1 MAESAIVGTAVGLA
15 IRGYRAVC
23 EIQFDGFVYPAFDQI
38 VSQVAKL
45 HKRSDGAYN
54 MAMVIRIP
62 FQGGIGAIEHHSES
76 PEPYFAQTAG
86 LRVVSCSTPND
97 AYWMIQ
103 QSIEHD
109 DPIIFCE
116 PKSRYWEKG
125 EVDLDA
131 PPAGLFDAVVR
142 REGSDVT
149 LIGYGASMK
158 TALRA
163 AETAAVEGTSI
174 EVIDARSIA
183 PLDIGVMAK
192 SLEKTGRVVVVQES
206 PHTASVG
213 SEIVSELIA
222 ALLLLTE
229 GAGSARER
237 LPRAVSTDANRRGLP
252 TNGRSDPRRRRS
264 SDGIRELS
272 EEIFLLPD
280 VGEGLTEAEIVTWK
294 VQVGDVVVLN
304 QPLVDIETAKATVE
318 LPSPYAGTVTALHG
332 NVGDVLEVHKPLITF
347 EVGGGAAAAPAAAA
361 PAAAAPSEPAPAKEA
376 SDKQEGSVGEGREAV
391 LIGYG
396 VANEDAIVT
405 RKHRRQSGTSTTAP
419 GVTAPA
425 AAAPGAPTSS
435 VATLPALAPRS
446 TPPVRLYAKQ
456 HGVDIS
462 SLTGTGRD
470 GLITRGDVEQALSG
484 APGVSSPRVTAPIT
498 GPNTTSR
505 FVGRELE
512 SWSTGPEEER
522 IPVKGVLRSMAEAMV
537 QSAFTQP
544 RAAVWVRVDAT
555 RTMDLVASLKQQ
567 PNLAGVRLSPLAII
581 ALAVCDA
588 ARHFPGINSSFDA
601 TANEV
606 IVRRTVNLGIAADTP
621 RGLIVPNI
629 KGADQLDLVGM
640 AAALTVLV
648 DKARAGTTTPNEMIG
663 TTLSITNVGPFGVDA
678 AIPILPPGTG
688 AILAV
693 GQIAKAPWVVDDEV
707 VVRQVVEL
715 AMAFDHRQVDGAMAS
730 AVLSHI
736 GRFLHD
742 PAAAIIAG

>member
-1 MAESAIVGTAVGLA
+1 
-15 IRGYRAVC
+15 
-23 EIQFDGFVYPAFDQI
+23 
-38 VSQVAKL
+38 
-45 HKRSDGAYN
+45 
-54 MAMVIRIP
+54 
-62 FQGGIGAIEHHSES
+62 
-76 PEPYFAQTAG
+76 
-86 LRVVSCSTPND
+86 
-97 AYWMIQ
+97 
-103 QSIEHD
+103 
-109 DPIIFCE
+109 
-116 PKSRYWEKG
+116 
-125 EVDLDA
+125 
-131 PPAGLFDAVVR
+131 
-142 REGSDVT
+142 
-149 LIGYGASMK
+149 
-158 TALRA
+158 
-163 AETAAVEGTSI
+163 
-174 EVIDARSIA
+174 
-183 PLDIGVMAK
+183 
-192 SLEKTGRVVVVQES
+192 
-206 PHTASVG
+206 
-213 SEIVSELIA
+213 
-222 ALLLLTE
+222 
-229 GAGSARER
+229 
-237 LPRAVSTDANRRGLP
+237 
-252 TNGRSDPRRRRS
+252 
-264 SDGIRELS
+264 LS
-272 EEIFLLPD
+272 EEVFLLPD

-294 VQVGDVVVLN
+294 VNVGDVVVLN

-318 LPSPYAGTVTALHG
+318 LPSPYAGTVVALHG

-347 EVGGGAAAAPAAAA
+347 EVGGSGGGPAPAPAAAET
-361 PAAAAPSEPAPAKEA
+361 PSEPAPAP
-376 SDKQEGSVGEGREAV
+376 SDKHEGSVGEGREAV

-396 VANEDAIVT
+396 VANEDAVVT
-405 RKHRRQSGTSTTAP
+405 RKHRRQSGTPTSAP
-419 GVTAPA
+419 VAAAPVTAPVA
-425 AAAPGAPTSS
+425 PAAPASASPT
-435 VATLPALAPRS
+435 LAPRS

-456 HGVDIS
+456 HGVDIA

-470 GLITRGDVEQALSG
+470 GLITREDVEHALNG
-484 APGVSSPRVTAPIT
+484 ASGVSSAPAPRVSAPIT

-512 SWSTGPEEER
+512 SWSTGPKEER

-567 PNLAGVRLSPLAII
+567 PNLANVRLSPLTII

-601 TANEV
+601 AANEV
-606 IVRRTVNLGIAADTP
+606 IVRRSVNLGIAADTP

-640 AAALTVLV
+640 ASALTVLV
-648 DKARAGTTTPNEMIG
+648 DKARQGTTTPNEMIG

-693 GQIAKAPWVVDDEV
+693 GQIAKRPWVEDDQV

-742 PAAAIIAG
+742 PAPAIIAS

>member
-1 MAESAIVGTAVGLA
+1 
-15 IRGYRAVC
+15 
-23 EIQFDGFVYPAFDQI
+23 
-38 VSQVAKL
+38 
-45 HKRSDGAYN
+45 
-54 MAMVIRIP
+54 
-62 FQGGIGAIEHHSES
+62 
-76 PEPYFAQTAG
+76 
-86 LRVVSCSTPND
+86 
-97 AYWMIQ
+97 
-103 QSIEHD
+103 
-109 DPIIFCE
+109 
-116 PKSRYWEKG
+116 
-125 EVDLDA
+125 
-131 PPAGLFDAVVR
+131 
-142 REGSDVT
+142 
-149 LIGYGASMK
+149 
-158 TALRA
+158 
-163 AETAAVEGTSI
+163 
-174 EVIDARSIA
+174 
-183 PLDIGVMAK
+183 
-192 SLEKTGRVVVVQES
+192 
-206 PHTASVG
+206 
-213 SEIVSELIA
+213 
-222 ALLLLTE
+222 
-229 GAGSARER
+229 
-237 LPRAVSTDANRRGLP
+237 
-252 TNGRSDPRRRRS
+252 
-264 SDGIRELS
+264 LS
-272 EEIFLLPD
+272 EEVFLLPD

-294 VQVGDVVVLN
+294 VNVGDVVVLN

-318 LPSPYAGTVTALHG
+318 LPSPYAGTVVALHG

-347 EVGGGAAAAPAAAA
+347 ETGGGGAATATTT
-361 PAAAAPSEPAPAKEA
+361 SEPAPAKET

-396 VANEDAIVT
+396 VANEDGVVT
-405 RKHRRQSGTSTTAP
+405 RKHRRQSASAAP
-419 GVTAPA
+419 TPVAPA
-425 AAAPGAPTSS
+425 PVAAPVAPATSAPS
-435 VATLPALAPRS
+435 LAPRS

-456 HGVDIS
+456 NGVDIA

-484 APGVSSPRVTAPIT
+484 APAASPRVSRPIT

-505 FVGRELE
+505 FVGRDLE
-512 SWSTGPEEER
+512 SWATGPKEER

-555 RTMDLVASLKQQ
+555 RTMELVASLKEQ

-581 ALAVCDA
+581 SLAVCDA
-588 ARHFPGINSSFDA
+588 ARNYPGINSSFDA
-601 TANEV
+601 AANEV
-606 IVRRTVNLGIAADTP
+606 IVRRSVNLGIAANTP

-629 KGADQLDLVGM
+629 KGADQLDLIGM

-648 DKARAGTTTPNEMIG
+648 DKARDGTTTPNEMIG

-730 AVLSHI
+730 AVLAHI